1 MQDTCLGSLVN
12 DMITLGV
19 TSPTGNCPGGGN
31 ECCSDKTKMLLA
43 KPECIDQIRAQPRF
57 IFESRRSET
66 RIDPNEENHFL
77 VNRFIQLC
85 GEAQVPTELRGT
97 GQRKR
102 SVNATS
108 RIIPIHQAFQ
118 SSSGSGTVVNT
129 DLKFGKKEQNQQMSK
144 SKSTESLLQ
153 RTLVTAT
160 RGCAPSA

>member
-1 MQDTCLGSLVN
+1 
-12 DMITLGV
+12 MIESGA
-19 TSPTGNCPGGGN
+19 TSPQENCPGGGN
-31 ECCSDKTKMLLA
+31 DCCSDKTKMLLA

-85 GEAQVPTELRGT
+85 GAAQVPTELGGT
-97 GQRKR
+97 RVVRRKR

-108 RIIPIHQAFQ
+108 RIIPIHQAFT

-129 DLKFGKKEQNQQMSK
+129 DLKFGKKEQNQHMTK